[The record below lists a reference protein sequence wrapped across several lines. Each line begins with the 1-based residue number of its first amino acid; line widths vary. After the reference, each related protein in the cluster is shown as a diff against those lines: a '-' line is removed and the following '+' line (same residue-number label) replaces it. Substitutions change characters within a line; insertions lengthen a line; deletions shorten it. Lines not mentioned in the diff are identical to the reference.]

1 MKIWKHNIRKF
12 YPSFP
17 HFTVLNTS
25 TVHLYAKFQSNGS
38 KRPNPVNPC
47 IYVYIYMWVLM
58 CTYARELW
66 RSDERENQKTPNSL
80 CTCSVCVGRLEVKV
94 KEKEVSLSYVMP
106 HTYAYYRVNCHS
118 ACMWFI
124 SHRKYSRK
132 TEQNLSFFFF
142 FWWRVENKKY
152 RSVLWQGIDCQ
163 NIRGPNRE
171 NRKKKKQ
178 KTK

>member
-1 MKIWKHNIRKF
+1 
-12 YPSFP
+12 
-17 HFTVLNTS
+17 
-25 TVHLYAKFQSNGS
+25 
-38 KRPNPVNPC
+38 
-47 IYVYIYMWVLM
+47 M

-171 NRKKKKQ
+171 NRKKKK
-178 KTK
+178 TKNEVEIRRCAAIFFNLTKRTTQYNWFKQWKKILKWTVQSITNRSI